1 MSRFFPRRIT
11 PAQVVILGFLVQI
24 LAGALLLSLPAATR
38 TGQSAPF
45 LDALFT
51 ATRPPVSLA

>member
-45 LDALFT
+45 SCSSRSGAWGW
-51 ATRPPVSLA
+51 